1 MANHDCPGQFLKR
14 NMFLIILKPGQHLE
28 SIKNAVIASLPIHM
42 CNKN

>member
-1 MANHDCPGQFLKR
+1 MANYDCLGQFLKP
-14 NMFLIILKPGQHLE
+14 NMFLIISKLGHYLE